1 MTYTYSFRTF
11 DYEGIHLYFP
21 ATLEGLRELKT
32 ASESVEGWFGSLV
45 ATDED
50 GARYEAHLVG
60 VGPHWFQDYE
70 LETEFQNGDEVPA
83 HFHEFMASVFPI
95 KFMPVNNR
103 AS

>member
-1 MTYTYSFRTF
+1 MTYSFCLYDF
-11 DYEGIHLYFP
+11 DGRETNFP
-21 ATLEGLRELKT
+21 ATLEGLTEFKT
-32 ASESVEGWFGSLV
+32 ASESVAGWGGCLV
-45 ATDED
+45 ATDDD
-50 GARYEAHLVG
+50 GSVYGAYLVG